1 MTDSQRPGGH
11 RLTLLAVI
19 LTVGA
24 GAVDAACFIR
34 LGGVF
39 SSVVTGNLVLLGYA
53 ISGLI
58 MDVALRT
65 VVAVGGYISGV
76 AIGTGITG
84 PPKEDMP
91 IWPVKVTMALM
102 LEFACLILF
111 STGWVLT
118 GGRPDGIVA
127 FALLALAAVA
137 MGLQSAA
144 MRGLG
149 GHAALSTTY
158 LTGTLTGLVAAM
170 LMPRRSG
177 RLDSRGMAILAAL
190 TIGAAIGSLLVVNAP
205 PVYPIVPLVML
216 GSVIAAAVIR
226 RARESAD
233 SS

>member
-1 MTDSQRPGGH
+1 M
-11 RLTLLAVI
+11 I
-19 LTVGA
+19 LTVGT
-24 GAVDAACFIR
+24 GAVDAATFIR

-58 MDVALRT
+58 VDVALHT
-65 VVAVGGYISGV
+65 IVAVAGYILGVAVGTRV
-76 AIGTGITG
+76 TG

-91 IWPVKVTMALM
+91 IWPVRVTMALM
-102 LEFACLILF
+102 LEFAFLILF

-170 LMPRRSG
+170 LMPRQSG
-177 RLDSRGMAILAAL
+177 RLDSRGIAILAAL
-190 TIGAAIGSLLVVNAP
+190 TSGAAIGSLLVVNAP
-205 PVYPIVPLVML
+205 AVYPVVPLVML
-216 GSVIAAAVIR
+216 GSVIAAAAIR
-226 RARESAD
+226 RARESRD